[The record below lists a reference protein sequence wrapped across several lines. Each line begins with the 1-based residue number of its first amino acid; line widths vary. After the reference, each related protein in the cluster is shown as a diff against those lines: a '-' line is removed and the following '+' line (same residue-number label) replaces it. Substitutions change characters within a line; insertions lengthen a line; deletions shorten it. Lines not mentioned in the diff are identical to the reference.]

1 MNEIMNTKIWGCV
14 FLLLALGG
22 CGGGGGGGGG
32 TVSTPGTT
40 GPSVSVFAAGNL
52 LNEPKH
58 MVFDGSDLYVAN
70 YGGNNI
76 LKVDSAGTQS
86 VRLTG
91 ITHPFGVTTD
101 GEDLFVTG
109 TVAGTGLGIYPFTI
123 NAGSLRALIATC
135 NCYGV
140 AATAGVHL
148 SSGTGRLYAV
158 DLTTRKVNVY
168 SSAGAVASLDVVG
181 VPTGLSINN
190 GATYTTLFDSS
201 VNPIIKKIDNA
212 TNTVSDF
219 VNSTQLDRPNG
230 IAVDPATGNVYVV
243 NQGTSGSSSLLKI
256 TPAGIVS
263 QYLSTSDGLCAATGV
278 AIRSGSLY
286 VSNGPCTSATTP
298 ETTNFI
304 LKASLP

>member
-1 MNEIMNTKIWGCV
+1 MNKIMNTKIWGCA
-14 FLLLALGG
+14 FLLLALVG
-22 CGGGGGGGGG
+22 CGGGGGGG
-32 TVSTPGTT
+32 TVSTSGAT
-40 GPSVSVFAAGNL
+40 GASVSVSVFAAGNL
-52 LNEPKH
+52 LSEPRH
-58 MVFDGSDLYVAN
+58 MVFDGTDLYVAN

-76 LKVDSAGTQS
+76 LKIDSTGTQS
-86 VRLTG
+86 VRMTG
-91 ITHPFGVTTD
+91 ISHPFGVATD

-109 TVAGTGLGIYPFTI
+109 TVSGTGLGIYPFTI
-123 NAGSLRALIATC
+123 NGGSLRALIATC

-190 GATYTTLFDSS
+190 GFTYTTLFDSS
-201 VNPIIKKIDNA
+201 VNPVIKKIDNA

-219 VNSTQLDRPNG
+219 VNSSQLDRPNG

-256 TPAGIVS
+256 TPAGVVS
-263 QYLSTSDGLCAATGV
+263 QYLSASDGLCAATGV

-286 VSNGPCTSATTP
+286 VSNGPCASATTP

-304 LKASLP
+304 LKASLS